1 MTHPGFYRIVKE
13 KTHFKEY
20 YIFSILAQD
29 LARTTTVSQSSEKL
43 VNADCDDLLD
53 SNGAIDGWNA
63 EINRVPAMWIMPGN
77 SNDEQVGFMIC
88 GEYFRSR
95 YLGFPKFYH

>member
-1 MTHPGFYRIVKE
+1 MYEIGQDTSQLLVAKLWHRRIDE
-13 KTHFKEY
+13 FEF
-20 YIFSILAQD
+20 I
-29 LARTTTVSQSSEKL
+29 VSQSSEKL
-43 VNADCDDLLD
+43 VNADFDDLLD

-95 YLGFPKFYH
+95 YLGFQKFYH